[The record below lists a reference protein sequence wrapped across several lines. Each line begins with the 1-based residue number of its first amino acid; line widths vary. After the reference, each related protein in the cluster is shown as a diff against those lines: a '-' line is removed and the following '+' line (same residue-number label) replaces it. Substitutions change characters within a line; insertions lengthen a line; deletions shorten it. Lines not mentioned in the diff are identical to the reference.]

1 LPTKGVA
8 LQLIIMNVL
17 VIIRVVCRGP
27 NVDFVQIVSAQ
38 AAISFF
44 YMVDKRQKH
53 DPSKI
58 ACVRSDILFAKDIAR
73 VWHNAK

>member
-1 LPTKGVA
+1 
-8 LQLIIMNVL
+8 
-17 VIIRVVCRGP
+17 
-27 NVDFVQIVSAQ
+27 VDFVQIVSAQ